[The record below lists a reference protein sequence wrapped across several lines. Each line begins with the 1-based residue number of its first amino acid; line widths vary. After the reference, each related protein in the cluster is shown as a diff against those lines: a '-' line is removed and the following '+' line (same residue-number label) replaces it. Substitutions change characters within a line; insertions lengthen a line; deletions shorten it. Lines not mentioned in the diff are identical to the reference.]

1 MFVVEKDL
9 LNQMMLVNVAKD
21 LNHQGKALNQDTK
34 IRYNKNHK

>member
-34 IRYNKNHK
+34 KKIQQNHK